1 MQTSVCFT
9 YIVKERSK
17 QLIYPQEDSKT
28 LPSICIIKFTHYSLL
43 HYSLSFLNRLTYENG
58 LHFRNHSLRLFLR
71 HIAAV
76 IWSRYCRYGVK
87 HYIINHVK
95 WDELKNSWK
104 PKPWSRFSKN
114 RKIGHKWVRIACHLR
129 KYLSWKCLWP
139 GVRLSNVR
147 RFGRVTFANISVGPN
162 LCFTKRLLET

>member
-76 IWSRYCRYGVK
+76 IWPRYCRYGVK
-87 HYIINHVK
+87 HYIIIQSMTNTMTCAMNLEAWTWYLPNHLV
-95 WDELKNSWK
+95 LA
-104 PKPWSRFSKN
+104 
-114 RKIGHKWVRIACHLR
+114 KILLRGTGTLAPSTYLHDCVRSH
-129 KYLSWKCLWP
+129 
-139 GVRLSNVR
+139 GVR
-147 RFGRVTFANISVGPN
+147 
-162 LCFTKRLLET
+162 